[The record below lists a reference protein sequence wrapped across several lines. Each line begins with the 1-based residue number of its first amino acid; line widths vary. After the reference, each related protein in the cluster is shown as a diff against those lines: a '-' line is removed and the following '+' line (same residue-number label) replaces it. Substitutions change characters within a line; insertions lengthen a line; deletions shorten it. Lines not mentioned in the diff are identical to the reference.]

1 MIIGYYNIANFITL
15 TGMSS
20 ALCACYLAF
29 MGHYKAA
36 IVVYMLA
43 GLCDLFDG
51 RVARA
56 TDNGDMKRRTFGVQI
71 DTVSDVISFGVAPG
85 VLAYAMG
92 FRDVADVVIYIIFAC
107 LGAIRLAYFSTQAIT
122 EAPGMKMTCFTGMPI
137 PTISFFLPP
146 LALLMTCVAPETMHW
161 VFKAVYAIIGIS
173 FVINVKIKKPGNAFA
188 IFFVFSMTACL
199 IALLCIGEMQTLLA

>member
-1 MIIGYYNIANFITL
+1 M
-15 TGMSS
+15 
-20 ALCACYLAF
+20 
-29 MGHYKAA
+29 
-36 IVVYMLA
+36 
-43 GLCDLFDG
+43 
-51 RVARA
+51 
-56 TDNGDMKRRTFGVQI
+56 
-71 DTVSDVISFGVAPG
+71 
-85 VLAYAMG
+85 
-92 FRDVADVVIYIIFAC
+92 
-107 LGAIRLAYFSTQAIT
+107 
-122 EAPGMKMTCFTGMPI
+122 GMPI